1 MNSSKYSRSSNIE
14 IERKYTPF
22 WKRGDVSVSHFSRS
36 NIPISQF
43 LEENDKKSN
52 FIDFANID
60 LKNITQENFDNIIE
74 NIISS
79 LDIIEKEKNDKNKNE
94 ISFSREAIINLMKH
108 GLEYHKSAPI
118 INLLIRLSNSSEY
131 LKKNDGWDYDDLII
145 FF

>member
-1 MNSSKYSRSSNIE
+1 MFLYLISLLL
-14 IERKYTPF
+14 T
-22 WKRGDVSVSHFSRS
+22 
-36 NIPISQF
+36 PISQF

-60 LKNITQENFDNIIE
+60 LKNITQGNLDNIIE

-118 INLLIRLSNSSEY
+118 IN
-131 LKKNDGWDYDDLII
+131 
-145 FF
+145 

>member
-14 IERKYTPF
+14 IERKYVPF
-22 WKRGDVSVSHFSRS
+22 WKRGEVSISHFSRS

-43 LEENDKKSN
+43 LEETDKKSN

-79 LDIIEKEKNDKNKNE
+79 LDIIEKEKK
-94 ISFSREAIINLMKH
+94 
-108 GLEYHKSAPI
+108 
-118 INLLIRLSNSSEY
+118 
-131 LKKNDGWDYDDLII
+131 
-145 FF
+145 